1 MGKYKESP
9 RYNIVSVR
17 VTDDEFEVL
26 HGISSAHNKRISD
39 LLRDALLATL
49 EFQNE
54 TNGKE

>member
-1 MGKYKESP
+1 MGKYKEAP

-17 VTDDEFEVL
+17 VTDDEYEEL
-26 HGISSAHNKRISD
+26 HTISSAHNKRISD

-54 TNGKE
+54 TNRK